1 VGAAA
6 DALFEGRNDG
16 GEAAAASAHCT
27 PVFSAR
33 LRLETKKRQ
42 NNLLTSVCAITSV
55 ERGAQGNKL
64 AAVII
69 AALQQCLLLCASSDD
84 GLVVIKY

>member
-1 VGAAA
+1 VGGGGGGAPGQVGAAA

-33 LRLETKKRQ
+33 LRLEPKKRQ
-42 NNLLTSVCAITSV
+42 NNLLTSVCAITSG
-55 ERGAQGNKL
+55 ERSTGQQTGSSYYCSTAAVL
-64 AAVII
+64 AAVC
-69 AALQQCLLLCASSDD
+69 Q
-84 GLVVIKY
+84 